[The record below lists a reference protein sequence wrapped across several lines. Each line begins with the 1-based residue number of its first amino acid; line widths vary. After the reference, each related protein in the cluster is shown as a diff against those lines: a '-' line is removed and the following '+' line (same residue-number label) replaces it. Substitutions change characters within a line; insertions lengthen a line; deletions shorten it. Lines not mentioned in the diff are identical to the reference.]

1 MQIILGLFLIALAI
15 TIFMNFWKLILIV
28 ITGGIIVGFIACKK
42 YENIPLDE
50 QPNKIGN
57 WIGIYSLCVFIF
69 LIGACMADI
78 DLKST
83 TNTKEDVKKVETA
96 KTEKTPENVKIKEN
110 TEKVETVEKSFNV
123 NEWCQK
129 YYAIIYDIENKWK
142 IFRENDSEFVVPMQ
156 NLARSMESAHNKMD
170 NSPEYK
176 IPENVPENIKDK
188 MQNVITN
195 LYDGMEDLAYSLRV
209 MTEYAEE
216 VSGSNDLPNR
226 ILISYG
232 ASEEEIYYYVEK
244 AKERYNNAK
253 IKFETAKNLLNE
265 INK

>member
-1 MQIILGLFLIALAI
+1 MK
-15 TIFMNFWKLILIV
+15 IFI
-28 ITGGIIVGFIACKK
+28 
-42 YENIPLDE
+42 
-50 QPNKIGN
+50 
-57 WIGIYSLCVFIF
+57 SFIF
-69 LIGACMADI
+69 IISILFFTGCGGDN
-78 DLKST
+78 KT
-83 TNTKEDVKKVETA
+83 TNQTTQKVETA
-96 KTEKTPENVKIKEN
+96 KTEKTPENVKIEKN
-110 TEKVETVEKSFNV
+110 TEKNDPVEKSFNV

-176 IPENVPENIKDK
+176 IPENVPENVKDK

-195 LYDGMEDLAYSLRV
+195 LYDGMEDLSYSLRV
-209 MTEYAEE
+209 MAEYAEE

-226 ILISYG
+226 IVIPYG
-232 ASEEEIYYYVEK
+232 ASEEEIYYYAEK

-265 INK
+265 INR